1 MRKGWFGP
9 QSSAYFTESRF
20 SIGPTG
26 WKGGLLTLAFL
37 ASEGGI
43 YLLLRAAQAEWPL
56 AIGGLILIAFVTAVI
71 ILQDDRPDAA

>member
-1 MRKGWFGP
+1 M
-9 QSSAYFTESRF
+9 
-20 SIGPTG
+20 
-26 WKGGLLTLAFL
+26 LTLAFL